1 MSARAFYRQRPLVSL
16 ALCYGAGILPG
27 FYWRSF
33 VWLLP
38 AAGLGFALLAFVL
51 LYRKAGARLMAA
63 GFFFFFLGCLLAGLA
78 THPSLPN
85 EGSYQVQARVS
96 GQAQISADGRR
107 VKAILQQVELENE
120 AGGLLSLSRVYWTY
134 YPKEGSSLPQDGQLV
149 RFEGKLYHPPG
160 QVNPHGFNF
169 RDQLLKQG
177 IAVGLS
183 GARELALSPENQ
195 PQPASFWLRLRLA
208 IESQLDKTF
217 GDQAPLAKALLLGQR
232 TELEETVQEDFRVTG
247 IAHVLAVSGL
257 HVGFLVLVLTLL
269 LRRFY
274 PSPRLLFALVA
285 LFLLFYCRLL
295 DFSPSVVRASVLSL
309 LVLAGRMWK
318 QPVDPLTSLAAAF
331 LLILLIKPLE
341 LFSLGFQLSF
351 LAVLGIILLGDRFS
365 SFLAGKAWFARLPK
379 WLQGL
384 CLAYTTTLAA
394 SLMTLPPLANA
405 YHRISLV
412 GLLISPPA
420 ILLIGLIMQLFILG
434 LLLSYIFLPAA
445 QAVAVVVNALS
456 AVYQADVALAARLPL
471 ALVQVAY
478 LSPLWWLPYYAL
490 LIIFSR
496 YVRLKR
502 RVRWLGMAVLLLPLI
517 VLPLLPREN
526 SLRYIQL
533 STGFSD
539 CALILDGH
547 TTWAIDAAEQ
557 GHELVSYLKSEG
569 RDLDFL
575 LLTHLHQ
582 DHAGGLTQ
590 LLDSGIHI
598 GQIYLP
604 QGAITEDSQDFCQ
617 ALIQRA
623 QQASIPV
630 KMLARGDSLAQ
641 GRVKAEVLWP
651 IKEGLYPGLPPNWGS
666 LVLYWELGGLSL
678 LTTGDLGSAYAPY
691 VYQPAQV
698 MKLPHHGSR
707 ADNSKALLELV
718 KPQLALI
725 TAASSQPQRYQAAQE
740 YLAALGIRHLV
751 TGQTGA
757 ITLHIEGDQLRF
769 TTHLDERR

>member
-1 MSARAFYRQRPLVSL
+1 MAAARSRPGP
-16 ALCYGAGILPG
+16 C
-27 FYWRSF
+27 
-33 VWLLP
+33 
-38 AAGLGFALLAFVL
+38 
-51 LYRKAGARLMAA
+51 AA

-78 THPSLPN
+78 ANHSLPD
-85 EGSYQVQARVS
+85 EGSYRVEARVA

-107 VKAILQQVELENE
+107 VKVLLRQVVLENE
-120 AGGLLSLSRVYWTY
+120 AGNPLSLRRVYWTY
-134 YPKEGSSLPQDGQLV
+134 YPKEGSPLPQDGQLV

-169 RDQLLKQG
+169 RDQLLRQG

-183 GARELALSPENQ
+183 GAKGLVFSPENQ
-195 PQPASFWLRLRLA
+195 QQPASFWLRLRLA
-208 IESQLDKTF
+208 IENQSDTTF

-232 TELEETVQEDFRVTG
+232 ADLEESVQEDFRVAG

-257 HVGFLVLVLTLL
+257 HVGFLVLALTLL

-274 PSPRLLFALVA
+274 PSPRLLFVLVA

-295 DFSPSVVRASVLSL
+295 DFTPSVVRASILSL
-309 LVLAGRMWK
+309 LVLSGRMWK
-318 QPVDPLTSLAAAF
+318 QRVDPLTSLAAAF
-331 LLILLIKPLE
+331 LLILLVKPLE

-351 LAVLGIILLGDRFS
+351 LAVLGIILLGDRMNS
-365 SFLAGKAWFARLPK
+365 RLAQKAWFIRLPK
-379 WLQGL
+379 GVKGI
-384 CLAYTTTLAA
+384 CLAYATTLAA

-420 ILLIGLIMQLFILG
+420 ILLIGLIMQLYIVG
-434 LLLSYIFLPAA
+434 LLLSFVFLPAA
-445 QAVAVVVNALS
+445 QGLAVVVNFLS
-456 AVYQADVALAARLPL
+456 TVYQADVALAARLPL
-471 ALVQVAY
+471 AQVQVAY

-490 LIIFSR
+490 LITGSR
-496 YVRLKR
+496 YVRLKQGVR
-502 RVRWLGMAVLLLPLI
+502 RMAMAVLLLPLI
-517 VLPLLPREN
+517 VLPLLPRDN
-526 SLRYIQL
+526 SLRYVQL

-539 CALILDGH
+539 CALILDGD
-547 TTWAIDAAEQ
+547 TTWVIDAGEQ
-557 GHELVSYLKSEG
+557 GHELVAYLKSES

-582 DHAGGLTQ
+582 DHAGGLAQ

-604 QGAITEDSQDFCQ
+604 QGAITEDSLDACQ

-623 QQASIPV
+623 QQAGIPV
-630 KMLARGDSLAQ
+630 TMLARGDSLAQ

-651 IKEGLYPGLPPNWGS
+651 LAEGLYPGLPPNWGS
-666 LVLYWELGGLSL
+666 LVLYWELEGLSL

-691 VYQPAQV
+691 VYRPAQV
-698 MKLPHHGSR
+698 MKLPHHGSK
-707 ADNSKALLELV
+707 ADNGKALLALV
-718 KPQLALI
+718 SPQLALI
-725 TAASSQPQRYQAAQE
+725 TAQDSQPQRYQAAQE
-740 YLAALGIRHLV
+740 HLDALGIQHLV
-751 TGQTGA
+751 TGQSGA
-757 ITLHIEGDQLRF
+757 ITLHIEGDQLRL